1 MAKTGEKWCKYR
13 LLYDCQQLNWLKN
26 NLQRSEPDRPKWI
39 FRSSEGD
46 KTSRINV
53 DEEEYELTIE
63 EVGRMENDKEAD
75 ENEIF

>member
-1 MAKTGEKWCKYR
+1 
-13 LLYDCQQLNWLKN
+13 
-26 NLQRSEPDRPKWI
+26 LQRSEPDRPKWI